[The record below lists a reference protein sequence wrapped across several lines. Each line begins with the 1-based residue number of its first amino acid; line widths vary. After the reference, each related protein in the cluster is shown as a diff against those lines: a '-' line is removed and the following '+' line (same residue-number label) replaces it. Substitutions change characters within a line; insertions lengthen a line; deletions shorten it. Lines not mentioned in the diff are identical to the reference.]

1 MRTHLAT
8 LVADFR
14 RHGAQTAIVCYRG
27 NRRHETT
34 YIQLAEL
41 AGRFAAELARRGIQ
55 PGDRVLLWGENRAEW
70 VAAFFGCVLRG
81 VLAVPLDSAG
91 SRDFAH
97 RVISET
103 SPRLVVGTESLLA
116 QLPQEPPQIPFEH
129 FAAML
134 PQESLESPLPGL
146 NPDTPLQI
154 LFTSGTT
161 GAPKGIVHTHRNIL
175 ASLTPIER
183 EVQRYLRYE
192 RWVHPLRFLHTLPL
206 SHVFGQFVGLWTP
219 PLIAAEVH
227 YEPRLLAS
235 QLVERIHRE
244 RISLIAAVPRVLDL
258 LRSHLL
264 GLQPDLQQQIE
275 HAQGEKVWWRWW
287 RFRKQH
293 RLLGWKCWAIVC
305 GGATLSAESERF
317 WTTLGFALLQGYGM
331 TETAALVTLGNP
343 LHPARGTIGKPLPGR
358 EVQIGKDGELLVRG
372 EMVFNA
378 TWQQGRMVP
387 RASDWLAT
395 GDLAERDEEGNLR
408 FLGRKGDV
416 IVTAAGMNIHPQDLE
431 QALEKQPG
439 VRECTVVGISTNPDD
454 PTAQEPV
461 AVLLAT
467 EEIARNAVEAA
478 NHELAEFQQMR
489 RWLLWP
495 GMDLPRTSTGKVVKR
510 TVAAWAQQALSS
522 TSSAVPTSS
531 DPLLQLLTH
540 ITHAPLATTE
550 DTARLS
556 EDLHLDSLG
565 RVELQA
571 ALEEKF
577 GIELSEETY
586 QQTQTLGQLRA
597 LVQPKPGLT
606 SATPAATAPKAAP
619 GEVRYVYPYWIWSW
633 PIRMVRIVFQDL
645 ISKPILGLLA
655 APRVHLLAPEALPQQ
670 PALFIANHVTMFDV
684 PMVLYALPWRIRRRI
699 TVAMAGEM
707 LMDWRYQRN
716 QGNWFLNFV
725 APLEYWVLSALYSI
739 FPLPQFSNFR
749 RSFAHAGEALDRGLH
764 VLVFPEGSRSADGTL
779 QPFQSGIGLLAQQAQ
794 TCVVPVAMR
803 GLGEI
808 KTRRQR
814 WFRPGT
820 LDIYIGAPMNFS
832 ASATAEEITS
842 TLQKEIERLLA
853 LGAEN

>member
-41 AGRFAAELARRGIQ
+41 AGRFAAELVRRGIQ
-55 PGDRVLLWGENRAEW
+55 PGERVLVWGENSAEW

-97 RVISET
+97 RVLLET
-103 SPRLVVGTESLLA
+103 TPRLVVGTEALLA

-129 FAAML
+129 FAAAL
-134 PQESLESPLPGL
+134 PQESMETPLADL

-175 ASLTPIER
+175 ASLTPIEH

-244 RISLIAAVPRVLDL
+244 RISLVAAVPRVLDL

-264 GLQPDLQQQIE
+264 GLQPDLQQQIDA
-275 HAQGEKVWWRWW
+275 AQGEKVWWRWW

-358 EVQIGKDGELLVRG
+358 EVQIGKNGELLVRG

-387 RASDWLAT
+387 RESGWLAT

-408 FLGRKGDV
+408 FLGRKGDL

-431 QALEKQPG
+431 QALERQPG
-439 VRECTVVGISTNPDD
+439 VRECTVVGISSNPED

-467 EEIARNAVEAA
+467 EEAARNAVEAA
-478 NHELAEFQQMR
+478 NRELAEFQQMR

-510 TVAAWAQQALSS
+510 TVAAWAQQALSATGS
-522 TSSAVPTSS
+522 ATATSA
-531 DPLLQLLTH
+531 DPLLQLLAR
-540 ITHAPLATTE
+540 ITHAPLATAE

-597 LVQPKPGLT
+597 LVQPKPGLAA
-606 SATPAATAPKAAP
+606 ATPAATAPKAAP

-645 ISKPILGLLA
+645 IAKPILGLLA
-655 APRVHLLAPEALPQQ
+655 APHVHLLAPEALPQQ

-684 PMVLYALPWRIRRRI
+684 PMVLYALPGRIRRRI

-779 QPFQSGIGLLAQQAQ
+779 LPFQTGIGLLAQQAQ
-794 TCVVPVAMR
+794 TCIVPVAMR

-820 LDIYIGAPMNFS
+820 LDIYVGAPMSFP
-832 ASATAEEITS
+832 ASATAEEITAA
-842 TLQKEIERLLA
+842 LQKEIERLLA
-853 LGAEN
+853 LGTRN